1 MCSNGTEGSRGATVQ
16 QTRERG
22 GGGQAPNYKGMI
34 KDKGK
39 KSKCNVCQDQCYH
52 LLIAIQ
58 QMGKT
63 KAQEGGKTGN

>member
-1 MCSNGTEGSRGATVQ
+1 MLKRYRRLKRSHCTADKGK
-16 QTRERG
+16 G

>member
-1 MCSNGTEGSRGATVQ
+1 MLCAQRVQKAQEEPLYSRQGK
-16 QTRERG
+16 
-22 GGGQAPNYKGMI
+22 GGGQAPNYKGVI

-52 LLIAIQ
+52 LRIAIQ